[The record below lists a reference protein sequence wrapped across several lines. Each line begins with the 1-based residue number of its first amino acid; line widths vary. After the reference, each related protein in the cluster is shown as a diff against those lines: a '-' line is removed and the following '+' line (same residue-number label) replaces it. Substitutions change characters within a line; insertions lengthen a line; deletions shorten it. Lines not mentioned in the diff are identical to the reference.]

1 MKRWF
6 LCLILVA
13 MIGFAAQPGYYPG
26 ALGYSWQYS
35 NGEEQVLVSG
45 DGGTLV
51 LEHRFKGR
59 AVFGHILR
67 YTPKGVLL
75 EGVVTNNRPSKYD
88 SPLTLYPAP
97 PLYLGQEWG
106 GRAKIGG
113 QATAMVAKVVRVEA
127 IKVPAGRYNAYVIRT
142 STVVDAG
149 GTSVVENYYV
159 PGVGIVRYVSMDGD
173 SIDLI
178 KVNLA
183 R

>member
-1 MKRWF
+1 MKR
-6 LCLILVA
+6 LVTLA
-13 MIGFAAQPGYYPG
+13 MLLSLVLAQQVGYYPG
-26 ALGYSWQYS
+26 KDGFSWQYS
-35 NGEEQVLVSG
+35 NGEEQMMVAG
-45 DGGTLV
+45 IGGTLV
-51 LEHRFKGR
+51 LEHRFHGR
-59 AVFGHILR
+59 NLFGHILR

-97 PLYLGQEWG
+97 PLYVGQEWG
-106 GRAKIGG
+106 GKARIGG
-113 QATAMVAKVVRVEA
+113 QTTAMIAKVVRVEA

-159 PGVGIVRYVSMDGD
+159 PGVGIVRYVSVDGD
-173 SIDLI
+173 TIDLV
-178 KVNLA
+178 KASL